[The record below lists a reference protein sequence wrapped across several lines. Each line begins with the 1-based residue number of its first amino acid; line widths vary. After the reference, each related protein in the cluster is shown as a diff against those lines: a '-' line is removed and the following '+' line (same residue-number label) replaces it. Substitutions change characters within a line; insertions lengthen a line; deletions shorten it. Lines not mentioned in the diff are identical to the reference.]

1 MDLFSLKGKKAIVS
15 GASRGLGRSMAE
27 GLLEAGAEVLFIDI
41 LPEVEQTV
49 AGYIAK
55 GFPAKS
61 FVLDLSDRN
70 ALQSRFEE
78 ILSLLGGRID
88 ILVNNAGIQRRS
100 PFLEFPLNYW
110 DEVIKINLE
119 SIFLFSQLAAR
130 EMAKN
135 GKGRIINIAS
145 MNSLFGGVNIVA
157 YSAAKGAVV
166 TLTKAMSNELAGKG
180 INVNAIAPGYMDT
193 ELNQMMRN
201 EKTAQPTL
209 DRIPK
214 GRWGLPDDLKGL
226 VVFLASPA
234 SDYITGALIPVDGG
248 YSAR

>member
-15 GASRGLGRSMAE
+15 GASRGLGRGMAE

-41 LPEVEQTV
+41 LPEVEQT
-49 AGYIAK
+49 AREYTTK
-55 GFPAKS
+55 GFSAKS
-61 FVLDLSDRN
+61 FVMDLSDRN
-70 ALQSRFEE
+70 VLESRFGE

-119 SIFLFSQLAAR
+119 SIFIFSQLAAN

-135 GKGRIINIAS
+135 NSGRIINVAS
-145 MNSLFGGVNIVA
+145 MNSLFGGMNIVA
-157 YSAAKGAVV
+157 YSAAKGGVV

-193 ELNQMMRN
+193 EICQIIRN
-201 EKTAQPTL
+201 ENTAQPIM

-214 GRWGLPDDLKGL
+214 GRWGLPADLKGIA
-226 VVFLASPA
+226 VFLASPA
-234 SDYITGALIPVDGG
+234 SEYITGALIPVDGG
-248 YSAR
+248 FASR

>member
-1 MDLFSLKGKKAIVS
+1 MDIFSLKGEKAIVS
-15 GASRGLGRSMAE
+15 GASRGLGRGIAE

-41 LPEVEQTV
+41 LPEVEQT
-49 AGYIAK
+49 ASEYAAK

-61 FVLDLSDRN
+61 LVLDVSDRN
-70 ALQSRFEE
+70 VLQSRFGD
-78 ILSLLGGRID
+78 ILSLLGGRVD

-110 DEVIKINLE
+110 DDVIKVNLE
-119 SIFLFSQLAAR
+119 SIFIFSQLAAR

-135 GKGRIINIAS
+135 NKGRIINIAS
-145 MNSLFGGVNIVA
+145 MNSLFGGMNIAA

-166 TLTKAMSNELAGKG
+166 TFTKALSNELAGKG

-193 ELNQMMRN
+193 EMNQLIRN
-201 EKTAQPTL
+201 EKTAPPIME
-209 DRIPK
+209 RIPK
-214 GRWGLPDDLKGL
+214 GRWGVPADLKGIAI
-226 VVFLASPA
+226 FLASPA

-248 YSAR
+248 YAAR